1 MKTKFNHDRPRRFFI
16 GLIFRV
22 LQSYF
27 ATLKFFRALRTSSV
41 SHSDC
46 SLVAIEAGERGWDLI
61 EYKELYASATEY
73 LDENTVCKIVI
84 RDSENYF
91 SQVKAQISKLP
102 VTHYFYDPRSGPQT
116 FFAGTLSALR
126 LSNHLFK
133 RKIIPIVRLTDVPHK
148 FWRYLSM
155 IINASGGICI
165 TLMFP
170 GDIQHLF
177 PHKRI
182 FGPFMMPM
190 SNETYRK
197 MKLTLGQ
204 SERKS
209 TTNSVQFIG
218 SLYEPRT
225 TFLKDLDSLLSSD
238 MIELRMRSRVLG
250 EQRINDDD
258 YWAALAD
265 AAINITTSDQITG
278 KGIDNVRIPHMVYR
292 YTEVLCAGSTLV
304 ATSAPGVWKY
314 FRANI
319 DYAPF
324 ANVEEA
330 HDQIKKLIKYP
341 DRLSSVA
348 LSGHSRVGN
357 LIESST
363 FWRSIDLILGIQG
376 FSKLE

>member
-1 MKTKFNHDRPRRFFI
+1 MKKNITHDWPRRFFI
-16 GLIFRV
+16 CLIFRI
-22 LQSYF
+22 LQVFF
-27 ATLKFFRALRTSSV
+27 ATLRVFRPLRTSSI
-41 SHSDC
+41 SHSDS

-61 EYKELYASATEY
+61 EYKELYLSATEY
-73 LDENTVCKIVI
+73 LDGNAVCKVVI
-84 RDSENYF
+84 CNSENYF
-91 SQVKAQISKLP
+91 SQVKEQISKLP

-116 FFAGTLSALR
+116 FFKGTISALR
-126 LSNHLFK
+126 LSIYLFH
-133 RKIIPIVRLTDVPHK
+133 RRITPIVRLTDVPHK
-148 FWRYLSM
+148 FWRALSL

-170 GDIQHLF
+170 GDVQHLF

-190 SNETYRK
+190 SNETYSK
-197 MKLTLGQ
+197 MKFATRQ
-204 SERKS
+204 SERDS
-209 TTNSVQFIG
+209 TKISVQFIG

-225 TFLKDLDSLLSSD
+225 TFLRDLGLLLSSE
-238 MIELRMRSRVLG
+238 MIELQMRSRILG

-265 AAINITTSDQITG
+265 ATINITTSDQTTG
-278 KGIDNVRIPHMVYR
+278 KGIDDVLIPHMIYR

-314 FRANI
+314 FRAHI

-324 ANVEEA
+324 TNTEEA
-330 HDQIKKLIKYP
+330 RDQIKKLIKNP
-341 DRLSSVA
+341 DRLSSLS

-363 FWRSIDLILGIQG
+363 FWRSIDLILGVQG